1 MASTPESSVRYS
13 VNRLTV
19 ETHSTPAEFQSRY
32 EEAVPPLPA
41 EHVAALVQ
49 QHAPWPDMVDLVA
62 AAAPHGF
69 LIYFKN
75 DVDPVVRLAGD
86 RASGVAYLMGNHI
99 TMERMYRYQPAVVM
113 YAPLHTVIWGDP
125 EGPAYFTVDK
135 PSDQF
140 GSFGDPRITAVGV
153 ELDQK
158 LAALLEHLNL
168 RVPGELLTGVS

>member
-1 MASTPESSVRYS
+1 MASGPQSAVRYS
-13 VNRLTV
+13 VSRLTV
-19 ETHSTPAEFQSRY
+19 ETGSTPAEFRRRY

-41 EHVAALVQ
+41 AQVAALVQ
-49 QHAPWPDMVDLVA
+49 QQAPWEEMLDLVA

-75 DVDPVVRLAGD
+75 DVGPVVRLAGD
-86 RASGVAYLMGNHI
+86 RASGVAYLMGNHTI
-99 TMERMYRYQPAVVM
+99 MERMYRYQPAVLM
-113 YAPLHTVIWGDP
+113 YAPLHTVVWGDP
-125 EGPAYFTVDK
+125 EGPGYFTFDK

-158 LAALLEHLNL
+158 LAALLEHLRL
-168 RVPGELLTGVS
+168 SVPGALLTS

>member
-1 MASTPESSVRYS
+1 MASSLEDTVQYS

-19 ETHSTPAEFQSRY
+19 KTHSTPAEFQSRY
-32 EEAVPPLPA
+32 EQAVPPLPTGQ
-41 EHVAALVQ
+41 VNALIQ
-49 QHAPWPDMVDLVA
+49 RHAPWPEMVDLVA

-75 DVDPVVRLAGD
+75 DVDPLVRLAGD

-99 TMERMYRYQPAVVM
+99 AMERMYRYEPAVLM

-125 EGPAYFTVDK
+125 EGPAYFTFDK

-158 LAALLEHLNL
+158 LAALLEHLKVG
-168 RVPGELLTGVS
+168 VPETLLTG

>member
-1 MASTPESSVRYS
+1 MASTPQSAVQYS

-19 ETHSTPAEFQSRY
+19 QTHSTPAEFQSRY
-32 EEAVPPLPA
+32 EEAVPPLPTDQ
-41 EHVAALVQ
+41 VDALIQ
-49 QHAPWPDMVDLVA
+49 RQAPWPEMVDLVA

-75 DVDPVVRLAGD
+75 EVDPLVRLAGD

-99 TMERMYRYQPAVVM
+99 TMERMYRYQPAVLM

-125 EGPAYFTVDK
+125 EGPAYFTFDK

-158 LAALLEHLNL
+158 LAALLEHLKVG
-168 RVPGELLTGVS
+168 VPGALLTG

>member
-1 MASTPESSVRYS
+1 MASTPESAVQYR

-19 ETHSTPAEFQSRY
+19 ETHATPAEFQSRY
-32 EEAVPPLPA
+32 EEAVPRLPA
-41 EHVAALVQ
+41 EDVAALVQ
-49 QHAPWPDMVDLVA
+49 QQAPWQDMVDLVA

-69 LIYFKN
+69 LIYFKI
-75 DVDPVVRLAGD
+75 DFDPVVRLAGD

-99 TMERMYRYQPAVVM
+99 IMERMYRYQPAVVM

-168 RVPGELLTGVS
+168 PVPRELLTGVS